1 MRVEVVDYQIQE
13 AFVESGQPSLR
24 NNGAWLVTLGVLIV
38 VIRIMMATLPIAMN
52 KTPTQQSIKIRT
64 LGL

>member
-1 MRVEVVDYQIQE
+1 M
-13 AFVESGQPSLR
+13 ESGQPSLR